1 MSNINHQYIIAL
13 FCIIDDILKEIGEK
27 YIGLK
32 KCRDSE
38 VIFAGVVSALFF
50 SSNRKKTWEFLNALG
65 MLNIDYSRF
74 IRRVNKLSEV
84 VCNIQKI
91 ISELVNSETKIIDSI
106 PSQVCERERSWKNRK
121 LIGKEWIGYLHI
133 KGEYYLGLKVHLIV
147 SEDGIPL
154 NYVVTPASYHDIEG
168 LKIMAS
174 EIKGGKVI
182 GDKAYN
188 SQRLYK
194 EFEEKGVKLLAIPK
208 KKRDGGELNPADLS
222 EEEVKEIKSK
232 RMVIETVF
240 SALTRMGIKK
250 LFAVSLK
257 GLLSKISY
265 IILAYSISKLINL
278 KLAI

>member
-1 MSNINHQYIIAL
+1 MR
-13 FCIIDDILKEIGEK
+13 EG
-27 YIGLK
+27 K
-32 KCRDSE
+32 K
-38 VIFAGVVSALFF
+38 
-50 SSNRKKTWEFLNALG
+50 
-65 MLNIDYSRF
+65 
-74 IRRVNKLSEV
+74 
-84 VCNIQKI
+84 
-91 ISELVNSETKIIDSI
+91 
-106 PSQVCERERSWKNRK
+106 
-121 LIGKEWIGYLHI
+121 
-133 KGEYYLGLKVHLIV
+133 
-147 SEDGIPL
+147 
-154 NYVVTPASYHDIEG
+154 YVVTPASYHDIEG

-188 SQRLYK
+188 SQRLYE

-208 KKRDGGELNPADLS
+208 KKRNGEELNPADLS
-222 EEEVKEIKSK
+222 EKEVKEIKSK

-278 KLAI
+278 KPAI